1 MTDPAPIVL
10 NDRYEL
16 RGLLGRGGMAEV
28 CRGFDH
34 VLGREVA
41 VKVMLAALA
50 DVDRQRFASE
60 SHLLAGLNNPHLVT
74 LLDAGVDDRDGASR
88 PWLVMELVTGGTLA
102 SRLADGPLP
111 AQEVA
116 TIGSGLATALSHV
129 HANGIVHRDVKPS
142 NVLVTGT
149 GLTKL
154 ADFGVARLVDEQS
167 DLTGTGF
174 TIGTAAYL
182 APEQV
187 RGLPQTGASDVY
199 ALGLVLLEALTGQ
212 RAYTG
217 TPIEAA
223 LARLYRS
230 PLIPVS
236 LGAAWVQ
243 LLDAMTASEPTD
255 RPGADQ
261 VAEQL
266 AAIRGGATPAAAVAL
281 DATSTVELPVL
292 ASMSV
297 AEPAGSSTAT
307 AKARPARRRTLAGAA
322 AVALVL
328 LLTGLTWGSVD
339 GTDSTP
345 PAAGAVEDSRAPEPR
360 ADGLR
365 RTTAPSSPTSAA
377 TNVAPVKVDQP
388 AKNKQKAHGAK
399 KPKSKAH
406 KAKTT
411 KKKHGKAKGH
421 GKAHGKGHKGKK
433 GKKK

>member
-28 CRGFDH
+28 YRGFDH

-41 VKVMLAALA
+41 VKVMHAALVA

-60 SHLLAGLNNPHLVT
+60 TRLLAGLNNPHLVT
-74 LLDAGVDDRDGASR
+74 LLDAGVDDRDGTSR

-102 SRLADGPLP
+102 SRLAGGPLP
-111 AQEVA
+111 AEEVA
-116 TIGSGLATALSHV
+116 AIGSGLATALSHV

-174 TIGTAAYL
+174 TIGTVAYL

-217 TPIEAA
+217 TSVEAA
-223 LARLYRS
+223 LARLHRS

-243 LLDAMTASEPTD
+243 LLDAMTAGEATD

-261 VAEQL
+261 VAAQL
-266 AAIRGGATPAAAVAL
+266 AAIRGGATPAAAAGL
-281 DATSTVELPVL
+281 DPTSTTALPL
-292 ASMSV
+292 AASMSV
-297 AEPAGSSTAT
+297 AGADSSTGT
-307 AKARPARRRTLAGAA
+307 GKKRRARRRTLAGAA

-328 LLTGLTWGSVD
+328 LAAGITWGIAG

-345 PAAGAVEDSRAPEPR
+345 SAADAVENSRAPGPR
-360 ADGLR
+360 ADGIR
-365 RTTAPSSPTSAA
+365 PTTAPPSSPTSSA
-377 TNVAPVKVDQP
+377 TDVAPVKVDRP
-388 AKNKQKAHGAK
+388 ARSKHKAHGAK
-399 KPKSKAH
+399 KSKPH

-411 KKKHGKAKGH
+411 KHGKSGKGH
-421 GKAHGKGHKGKK
+421 GKGRK
-433 GKKK
+433 GKKKK